1 MSTDILERYNK
12 DGYVIMKNIIP
23 ISRINVVLESVIKLY
38 YKYSG
43 DVDCFKSFEEPW
55 NEDLFHQKM
64 KEFRKNDPQSFGAMY
79 DTLRTNI
86 SLMQLVAGDVLID
99 NATQFLRKKPEEISM
114 SDPVV
119 RLDAPGDDR
128 NSHGWHQER
137 AYFPHNRDGLNGMV
151 CWIPLFDCNKENGAI
166 LVCPGSH
173 KEGLLNTVREKK
185 TSISETTRI
194 TISEDYTEKY
204 ESIDV
209 EANQGDAVFF
219 NMLLFHRSGENI
231 SNKLRI
237 TVQNRLHVAVAD
249 DFIPFDIINH
259 YSPFIKKKLL
269 EKNYDCSDIPDNK
282 RQPKG
287 IEK

>member
-1 MSTDILERYNK
+1 
-12 DGYVIMKNIIP
+12 
-23 ISRINVVLESVIKLY
+23 
-38 YKYSG
+38 
-43 DVDCFKSFEEPW
+43 
-55 NEDLFHQKM
+55 
-64 KEFRKNDPQSFGAMY
+64 MY
-79 DTLRTNI
+79 
-86 SLMQLVAGDVLID
+86 
-99 NATQFLRKKPEEISM
+99 
-114 SDPVV
+114 
-119 RLDAPGDDR
+119 
-128 NSHGWHQER
+128 
-137 AYFPHNRDGLNGMV
+137 
-151 CWIPLFDCNKENGAI
+151 KENGAI

-194 TISEDYTEKY
+194 TISEDYTKKY

>member
-1 MSTDILERYNK
+1 
-12 DGYVIMKNIIP
+12 MKNIIP

-151 CWIPLFDCNKENGAI
+151 CWIPLLDCNKENGAI
-166 LVCPGSH
+166 LVCAGSH

-194 TISEDYTEKY
+194 TISEDYTKKY

-231 SNKLRI
+231 SNEFRI